1 MRIAVD
7 RSTPKPSRSAARTS
21 RARPPAPLLAQRR
34 TMTPARPPA
43 EPAPAALERAFGAE
57 LFAGA
62 AAGPSVRGGSGPDRA
77 VNLTGIPSPVKA
89 KMEAAFGTDFS
100 GVRVHPS
107 SSRAAALGALAYTQG
122 SEIHVAPGQW
132 APETTRGQEL
142 LGHELAH
149 VVQQRAGRVRATAQ
163 YKGVELNDAPA
174 LEAEA
179 DAMGARAAH
188 TSAGLPRAMARAPET
203 SSEPLRGSS
212 AVVQR
217 MKRDQIDPGD
227 VATVRPS
234 MANYKSHVALR
245 VTHFFTVF
253 MKAVL
258 LWKKHASQRAIP
270 NLFTNNAAAQAGIG
284 FRIKNAATASP
295 GEGKYDAAH
304 LTNVTLVK
312 SAFSGMLSTQK
323 DQENLDD
330 LYRATAATTPQFQ
343 MANVTSDKII
353 DRQMTIF
360 KNDMIKDLN
369 AGAAPDHH
377 FIHANLAKFLTDL
390 ESDLQVKSQQ
400 HPTVGATAAEQLKA
414 DSYAAALEIVT
425 QLKTGDFDECFYA
438 IVNEVAAYDR
448 YNLA

>member
-1 MRIAVD
+1 M
-7 RSTPKPSRSAARTS
+7 TS
-21 RARPPAPLLAQRR
+21 
-34 TMTPARPPA
+34 ARPPA
-43 EPAPAALERAFGAE
+43 EPARAALERAFGAE

-62 AAGPSVRGGSGPDRA
+62 ATGPSVGGGSGPDRA
-77 VNLTGIPSPVKA
+77 ANLTGIPSPVKA

-107 SSRAAALGALAYTQG
+107 SSRAVALGALAYTQG

-163 YKGVELNDAPA
+163 YKGIKLNDAPA

-203 SSEPLRGSS
+203 PSEPLRGSS

-234 MANYKSHVALR
+234 MENYKSHVALR

-253 MKAVL
+253 LKAVS
-258 LWKKHASQRAIP
+258 LWQKYASLRALP
-270 NLFTNNAAAQAGIG
+270 NVFTNNAAAQAGIG
-284 FRIKNAATASP
+284 FRIKNAATVSS

-312 SAFSGMLSTQK
+312 SSFNRLPLTQK

-353 DRQMTIF
+353 DRKMTSF
-360 KNDMIKDLN
+360 KNEMIADLS
-369 AGAAPDHH
+369 AGAVPDHN
-377 FIHANLAKFLTDL
+377 FIQLKLARFLTEL
-390 ESDLQVKSQQ
+390 ENDLQVKSQQ
-400 HPTVGATAAEQLKA
+400 YPTVGAAAADQLKA
-414 DSYAAALEIVT
+414 DSYAAALAIVT
-425 QLKTGDFDECFYA
+425 QLKTRDFDECFYA
-438 IVNEVAAYDR
+438 IVNEVEAYR
-448 YNLA
+448 HYNLS

>member
-1 MRIAVD
+1 MQIAVG
-7 RSTPKPSRSAARTS
+7 RSTPKISRSAARAS
-21 RARPPAPLLAQRR
+21 RARRPAPLLAQSR

-43 EPAPAALERAFGAE
+43 APARAALERAFGAE
-57 LFAGA
+57 FFAGA
-62 AAGPSVRGGSGPDRA
+62 AAGPSVGGGSGPDRA
-77 VNLTGIPSPVKA
+77 VNVTGIPSPVKA

-107 SSRAAALGALAYTQG
+107 SSRAVALGALAYTQG

-149 VVQQRAGRVRATAQ
+149 VVQQRAGRVQATTQ
-163 YKGVELNDAPA
+163 YKGIKLNDAPA

-203 SSEPLRGSS
+203 PSEPLRGSS
-212 AVVQR
+212 VVVQR
-217 MKRDQIDPGD
+217 TRDKLNPGD

-234 MANYKSHVALR
+234 MDNYKSHVALR

-253 MKAVL
+253 MKAVH
-258 LWKKHASQRAIP
+258 LWKKHAPLSALP
-270 NLFTNNAAAQAGIG
+270 NIFTNNAAAQAGTG
-284 FRIKNAATASP
+284 FRIKNAATALP
-295 GEGKYDAAH
+295 GDNNYDAAH
-304 LTNVTLVK
+304 LTNVTLIR
-312 SAFSGMLSTQK
+312 SSFGGMPLTQK

-343 MANVTSDKII
+343 TANVTSDKII

-360 KNDMIKDLN
+360 KNDMTRDLK
-369 AGAAPDHH
+369 AGASPDHN
-377 FIHANLAKFLTDL
+377 FIQTNLAKFLTDL
-390 ESDLQVKSQQ
+390 ENELHVKSQQ
-400 HPTVGATAAEQLKA
+400 YPTVGAAAADQLKA
-414 DSYAAALEIVT
+414 DSYAAALKIVT
-425 QLKTGDFDECFYA
+425 QLKTQNFDECFYA
-438 IVNEVAAYDR
+438 IFNEVEAYRR
-448 YNLA
+448 YNLT

>member
-7 RSTPKPSRSAARTS
+7 RSTPKTSRSAARTW
-21 RARPPAPLLAQRR
+21 RARPPAPLLARTR
-34 TMTPARPPA
+34 TMTSARPPA
-43 EPAPAALERAFGAE
+43 EPARAALERAFGAE

-62 AAGPSVRGGSGPDRA
+62 ATRPGVGGGSGPDRA

-89 KMEAAFGTDFS
+89 KMEAAFAADFS

-107 SSRAAALGALAYTQG
+107 SSRAVALGALAYTQG

-149 VVQQRAGRVRATAQ
+149 VVQQRAGRVQATAQ
-163 YKGVELNDAPA
+163 YKGIKLNDAPA

-179 DAMGARAAH
+179 DAMGARAAR
-188 TSAGLPRAMARAPET
+188 AGLPRAMARAPET
-203 SSEPLRGSS
+203 PSEPLRGSG

-217 MKRDQIDPGD
+217 TRDKLPPGD

-234 MANYKSHVALR
+234 MDNYESHVALR

-253 MKAVL
+253 LKAVL
-258 LWKKHASQRAIP
+258 LWRKYASQGALP
-270 NLFTNNAAAQAGIG
+270 NLFTNNAAAQAGTG

-295 GEGKYDAAH
+295 GEGRYDAAH

-312 SAFSGMLSTQK
+312 SSFSGVPLTPR

-343 MANVTSDKII
+343 TANVTSDKII

-369 AGAAPDHH
+369 AGAVLDHN
-377 FIHANLAKFLTDL
+377 FIQTNLAKFLADL
-390 ESDLQVKSQQ
+390 ENDLQAKSQQ
-400 HPTVGATAAEQLKA
+400 YPTVGAAAADQLKA
-414 DSYAAALEIVT
+414 DSYATALKAVT
-425 QLKTGDFDECFYA
+425 ELKTSIFDQCFYA
-438 IVNEVAAYDR
+438 IANEVEAYSR
-448 YNLA
+448 YNLR